1 MPKDYAAPERAPAEK
16 NAVVIWCA
24 IARGRKAAQVTAMTE
39 LTFIPVA
46 RTDEI
51 APETAK
57 EVEVDG
63 RSILICHSDGRFFAV
78 ENMCSHAQEPLAC
91 GRLKRGWLSCPAH
104 GARFDLETG
113 EPLNPPASEPI
124 ATFPVRI
131 VGDVI
136 EVAI

>member
-1 MPKDYAAPERAPAEK
+1 M
-16 NAVVIWCA
+16 VIWCA
-24 IARGRKAAQVTAMTE
+24 IAWAGKASQVTKMTE
-39 LTFIPVA
+39 PTFIPVA
-46 RTDEI
+46 KTDEI

-57 EVEVDG
+57 AVEVNG

-91 GRLKRGWLSCPAH
+91 GRLKRGWISCPAH

-124 ATFPVRI
+124 TIFALRI
-131 VGDVI
+131 VEDVI
-136 EVAI
+136 EVAA

>member
-1 MPKDYAAPERAPAEK
+1 
-16 NAVVIWCA
+16 
-24 IARGRKAAQVTAMTE
+24 MTE

-46 RTDEI
+46 KTGEI

-57 EVEVDG
+57 TVELNG